1 MQETNQ
7 EVIVTII
14 ATVVLL
20 ILIGV
25 IMLVL
30 AITYH
35 NNKKRH
41 AAEKD
46 RLQSNFRQELLKAQL
61 EIQEQTF
68 THVSQ
73 EIHDNIGQVLS
84 FVKLSL
90 GTAALL
96 SDVEKDERI
105 AESKELV
112 AKAITDLRDLSKS
125 LSFDSFSAR
134 GFIPS
139 IKAEIERINKSKL
152 VQAIFKIEGTPNSP
166 GEQTELV
173 LFRILQE
180 TINNTLKHAN
190 AECLNI
196 TLHYTAD
203 LLTLTIADNGSGFD
217 KDEAMSRNGSGLR
230 NIRNRANLIGATVE
244 VKSAVGSGSEIKVSL
259 NPLQQP
265 YADRNYPGSALR

>member
-1 MQETNQ
+1 
-7 EVIVTII
+7 
-14 ATVVLL
+14 
-20 ILIGV
+20 
-25 IMLVL
+25 MLAL
-30 AITYH
+30 AVTYH

-41 AAEKD
+41 AIEKEHIK
-46 RLQSNFRQELLKAQL
+46 SNFRQELLKAQL

-90 GTAALL
+90 GTASQLGE
-96 SDVEKDERI
+96 VEKDERI

-112 AKAITDLRDLSKS
+112 ARAITDLRDLSKS
-125 LSFDSFSAR
+125 LSSDSFSAK
-134 GFIPS
+134 GFVPA
-139 IKAEIERINKSKL
+139 IKTEVERINKSKL
-152 VQAIFKIEGTPNSP
+152 VKATFKQEGKAISA
-166 GEQTELV
+166 GEQAELV

-196 TLHYTAD
+196 TLQYAPD
-203 LLTLTIADNGSGFD
+203 LLTLTIADDGSGFD
-217 KDEAMSRNGSGLR
+217 KDEAISRNGSGLR

-244 VKSAVGSGSEIKVSL
+244 IKSAAGSGSEITVSL

-265 YADRNYPGSALR
+265 YADRNYTGSPM

>member
-1 MQETNQ
+1 MQEVNQ
-7 EVIVTII
+7 QVIVTII
-14 ATVVLL
+14 AAVVLL
-20 ILIGV
+20 ILIGL

-30 AITYH
+30 AVTYH

-41 AAEKD
+41 AVEKEH
-46 RLQSNFRQELLKAQL
+46 LKSSFKQELLKAQL

-90 GTAALL
+90 GTASQLGET
-96 SDVEKDERI
+96 EKDERI

-125 LSFDSFSAR
+125 LSSDSFSAK
-134 GFIPS
+134 GFLPA
-139 IKAEIERINKSKL
+139 IKTEIERINKSKL
-152 VQAIFKIEGTPNSP
+152 VKASFIQEGKAISA

-180 TINNTLKHAN
+180 TVNNTLKHAN

-196 TLHYTAD
+196 SLKYEPE
-203 LLTLTIADNGSGFD
+203 LLTLTIADDGSGFD
-217 KDEAMSRNGSGLR
+217 KDEAISKNGSGLR
-230 NIRNRANLIGATVE
+230 NIRNRANMIGATVE
-244 VKSAVGSGSEIKVSL
+244 IKSTSGSGSEVKVCL

-265 YADRNYPGSALR
+265 YADRNHTSSSL